1 MNIDLGINNEP
12 SVEEFDMKE
21 YLLDVLEGDDV
32 LDLDSRQYDEM
43 SRLFNMID
51 SASDEN
57 VAVQFLSNDQTFVD
71 CFGTECPKEQ
81 IIARMEE
88 SNEHLLQDFLRW
100 GPAGMIAGAILAR
113 FSRIRSICAKAKL
126 TVDQEKFDN
135 WTARSLY
142 LPPAQKMKILMDG
155 LEQLAKGIESTI
167 NDPKFDLGTLSE
179 TLRKCGIDVN
189 PGKGDVSKIITTDWK
204 AVGGSALGYALLG
217 FGIGITGVAI
227 PGSGDAA
234 NVIGAHAMSSNGGTL
249 ADKGYTKASLV
260 DYADRIVKLID
271 MVYKLK
277 DMKNQKGVHE
287 EAENLS
293 AKLRFVKKA
302 IDVLVHTIKN
312 VGRGMAAAIGHVS

>member
-1 MNIDLGINNEP
+1 MNINLGIDNEP

-57 VAVQFLSNDQTFVD
+57 VAIQFLSNDETFVN

-81 IIARMEE
+81 IISRMES
-88 SNEHLLQDFLRW
+88 SNENLLQDFLRW

-126 TVDQEKFDN
+126 IVDQEKFDN

-179 TLRKCGIDVN
+179 ALRKCGIDVN

-204 AVGGSALGYALLG
+204 AVAGSLPGQLLLG
-217 FGIGITGVAI
+217 AGFGVA
-227 PGSGDAA
+227 G
-234 NVIGAHAMSSNGGTL
+234 VIADSVGGHMASSNGGTL

>member
-12 SVEEFDMKE
+12 SAEEFDMKE

-57 VAVQFLSNDQTFVD
+57 IAIQFLSNDQTFVD
-71 CFGTECPKEQ
+71 CFGTEQPKEQ
-81 IIARMEE
+81 IIARMES

-100 GPAGMIAGAILAR
+100 GVAGMIAGAILAR

-142 LPPAQKMKILMDG
+142 LPPASQMKILMDG

-179 TLRKCGIDVN
+179 ALRKCGIDVN

-204 AVGGSALGYALLG
+204 AVGGDWIGKILGTAIV
-217 FGIGITGVAI
+217 GISWPASTV
-227 PGSGDAA
+227 
-234 NVIGAHAMSSNGGTL
+234 GAHMTSSNGGTL

-260 DYADRIVKLID
+260 EYADRIVKLID

>member
-12 SVEEFDMKE
+12 SAEEFDMKE

-57 VAVQFLSNDQTFVD
+57 IAIQFLSNDQTFVD
-71 CFGTECPKEQ
+71 CFGTEQPKDK
-81 IIARMEE
+81 IVARMEA
-88 SNEHLLQDFLRW
+88 SNELLLQDFLRW
-100 GPAGMIAGAILAR
+100 GVGGMIAGAILAR

-155 LEQLAKGIESTI
+155 LEQLAKGIENTI
-167 NDPKFDLGTLSE
+167 NDPKFDLGALSE
-179 TLRKCGIDVN
+179 ALRKCGIDVN

-204 AVGGSALGYALLG
+204 AVGGDWAGKVIGGAVA
-217 FGIGITGVAI
+217 GITWPASTV
-227 PGSGDAA
+227 
-234 NVIGAHAMSSNGGTL
+234 GAHMASNNGGTL

>member
-21 YLLDVLEGDDV
+21 YLLDVLEGDDI

-57 VAVQFLSNDQTFVD
+57 IAIQFLSNDQTFVD
-71 CFGTECPKEQ
+71 CFGTEDPKEQ
-81 IIARMEE
+81 IVARMEQ

-100 GPAGMIAGAILAR
+100 GIAGMIAGAILAR
-113 FSRIRSICAKAKL
+113 LSRIRSVCAKAKL

-142 LPPAQKMKILMDG
+142 LPPASQMKILMDG

-179 TLRKCGIDVN
+179 SLRKCGIDVN

-204 AVGGSALGYALLG
+204 AVGGSILGRVLIAGGATL
-217 FGIGITGVAI
+217 
-227 PGSGDAA
+227 
-234 NVIGAHAMSSNGGTL
+234 IGAFVNTVGSHMASSNGGTL

-271 MVYKLK
+271 TVYKLK

>member
-57 VAVQFLSNDQTFVD
+57 IAIQFLSNDQTFVN
-71 CFGTECPKEQ
+71 CFGTEQPKEQ
-81 IIARMEE
+81 IIARMEA

-100 GPAGMIAGAILAR
+100 GVGGMIAGAILAR

-126 TVDQEKFDN
+126 TVDQEKFDS

-179 TLRKCGIDVN
+179 ALRKCGIDVN

-204 AVGGSALGYALLG
+204 AVGGDWAGKIIGGAVA
-217 FGIGITGVAI
+217 GISWPTSTV
-227 PGSGDAA
+227 
-234 NVIGAHAMSSNGGTL
+234 GAHMASNNGGTL

>member
-57 VAVQFLSNDQTFVD
+57 IAIQFLSNDQTFVD
-71 CFGTECPKEQ
+71 CFGTEQPKDK
-81 IIARMEE
+81 IVARMEA
-88 SNEHLLQDFLRW
+88 SNELLLQDFLRW
-100 GPAGMIAGAILAR
+100 GVGGMIAGAILAR

-126 TVDQEKFDN
+126 TVDQEKFDS

-179 TLRKCGIDVN
+179 ALRKCGIDVN
-189 PGKGDVSKIITTDWK
+189 PGTGDVSKVITTDWK
-204 AVGGSALGYALLG
+204 AVA
-217 FGIGITGVAI
+217 
-227 PGSGDAA
+227 GDWAGK
-234 NVIGAHAMSSNGGTL
+234 VIGGAVAGISWPASTVGAHMASNNGGTL

>member
-1 MNIDLGINNEP
+1 MNIDLGINSEVSN
-12 SVEEFDMKE
+12 EEFDMKE

-57 VAVQFLSNDQTFVD
+57 IAIQFLSNDQTFVD
-71 CFGTECPKEQ
+71 CFGTDQPKEQ
-81 IIARMEE
+81 IIARMEA
-88 SNEHLLQDFLRW
+88 SNELLLQDFLRW
-100 GPAGMIAGAILAR
+100 GVGGMIAGAILAR

-179 TLRKCGIDVN
+179 ALRKCGIDVN

-204 AVGGSALGYALLG
+204 AVGGDWIGKILGTAIV
-217 FGIGITGVAI
+217 GISWPASTM
-227 PGSGDAA
+227 
-234 NVIGAHAMSSNGGTL
+234 GAHAMSSNGGTL

>member
-1 MNIDLGINNEP
+1 MNIELGINSEVSN
-12 SVEEFDMKE
+12 EEFDMKE
-21 YLLDVLEGDDV
+21 YLLDVLEGDDI

-57 VAVQFLSNDQTFVD
+57 IAIQFLSNDETFVN
-71 CFGTECPKEQ
+71 CFGTEQPKEQ

-88 SNEHLLQDFLRW
+88 SNEHLLQDWLRW
-100 GPAGMIAGAILAR
+100 GIGGMIAGAILAR

-142 LPPAQKMKILMDG
+142 LPPAQKMKLLMDG

-179 TLRKCGIDVN
+179 ALRKCGIDVN

-204 AVGGSALGYALLG
+204 AVAGDWAGKIIGGGLLG
-217 FGIGITGVAI
+217 VTWPASTV
-227 PGSGDAA
+227 
-234 NVIGAHAMSSNGGTL
+234 GAHMASSNGGTL

>member
-57 VAVQFLSNDQTFVD
+57 IAIQFLSNDQTFVN
-71 CFGTECPKEQ
+71 CFGTEQPKEQ
-81 IIARMEE
+81 IIARMEA

-100 GPAGMIAGAILAR
+100 GVGGMIAGAILAR

-126 TVDQEKFDN
+126 TVDQEKFDS

-179 TLRKCGIDVN
+179 ALRKCGIDVN

-204 AVGGSALGYALLG
+204 AVGGDWAGKIIGGAVA
-217 FGIGITGVAI
+217 GISWPTSTV
-227 PGSGDAA
+227 
-234 NVIGAHAMSSNGGTL
+234 GAHMASNNGGTL

-312 VGRGMAAAIGHVS
+312 IGRGMAAAIGHVS

>member
-1 MNIDLGINNEP
+1 
-12 SVEEFDMKE
+12 
-21 YLLDVLEGDDV
+21 
-32 LDLDSRQYDEM
+32 
-43 SRLFNMID
+43 MID

-57 VAVQFLSNDQTFVD
+57 IAIQFLSNDQTFVD
-71 CFGTECPKEQ
+71 CFGTEDPKDQ
-81 IIARMEE
+81 IVARMEQ
-88 SNEHLLQDFLRW
+88 SNELLLQDFLRW
-100 GPAGMIAGAILAR
+100 GVGGMIAGSILAR

-126 TVDQEKFDN
+126 TVDQEKFDS

-179 TLRKCGIDVN
+179 SLRKCGIDVN

-204 AVGGSALGYALLG
+204 AVAGSLPGQLLLG
-217 FGIGITGVAI
+217 AGFGVVGAI
-227 PGSGDAA
+227 VDSVGGHMA
-234 NVIGAHAMSSNGGTL
+234 SSNGGTL
-249 ADKGYTKASLV
+249 ADKGYTKSSLV

>member
-57 VAVQFLSNDQTFVD
+57 IAIQFLSNDQTFVD
-71 CFGTECPKEQ
+71 CFGTEQPKDK
-81 IIARMEE
+81 IVARMEA
-88 SNEHLLQDFLRW
+88 SNELLLQDFLRW
-100 GPAGMIAGAILAR
+100 GVGGMIAGAILAR

-126 TVDQEKFDN
+126 TVDQEKFDS

-179 TLRKCGIDVN
+179 ALRKCGIDVN

-204 AVGGSALGYALLG
+204 AVGGDWAGKVLGGAVA
-217 FGIGITGVAI
+217 GITWPASTV
-227 PGSGDAA
+227 
-234 NVIGAHAMSSNGGTL
+234 GAHMASNNGGTL